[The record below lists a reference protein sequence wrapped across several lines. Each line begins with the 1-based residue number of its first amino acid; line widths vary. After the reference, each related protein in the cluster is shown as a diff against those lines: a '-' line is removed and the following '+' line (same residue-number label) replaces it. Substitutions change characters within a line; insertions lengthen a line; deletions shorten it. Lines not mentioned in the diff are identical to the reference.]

1 MRHLGTVGAALALSL
16 ITAAGHAQSLAD
28 RVAAASEPRVQFTF
42 AARPDVCGNGR
53 SFIQVAGDQWYGS
66 WTEGERRDSCGAGP
80 VRVVLDRAGRDIVS
94 ISTFAGPPQPAAAGA
109 RDLGRVRASDAADYF
124 LSLAERA
131 DGRVSRDAVLP
142 AMLADSTDVGP
153 RLLAIARNRSA
164 SRETRRTAIAWLG
177 RPFDTRERAVSSIAD
192 VLVQIAKDDDDN
204 QSVRQ
209 QALRTLGRLEHG
221 AGTSQLMDLARDAR
235 RGWLA
240 REALGALNASG
251 DPRAREYLRDVVRR
265 ADQSDDVLAAA
276 VRGVG
281 GEYATGEDVKLIR
294 DSYAKLPGDH
304 SRDAAL
310 SAIATFG
317 GADNVRWLLSLARD
331 ADQTMQTRRRAI
343 RQAYRAGASLADV
356 IKIYDEST
364 DPQLKEEV
372 LSVLVESGEK
382 QATDKLMQI
391 ARSDEN
397 LSIRRK
403 AVSVLSR
410 SSDERVKKFL
420 SDLVER

>member
-1 MRHLGTVGAALALSL
+1 MRHAQTLGAALTLSVVGAACQ
-16 ITAAGHAQSLAD
+16 AQSLAD
-28 RVAAASEPRVQFTF
+28 RIAAASEPRVQFTYT
-42 AARPDVCGNGR
+42 ARPEVCGNGR
-53 SFIQVAGDQWYGS
+53 SFIQVAGDQWFGS
-66 WTEGERRDSCGAGP
+66 WTEGDRRDSCAPGP
-80 VRVVLDRAGRDIVS
+80 VRVVLDRAGKDVVS
-94 ISTFAGPPQPAAAGA
+94 IATFAGPAQPAAAGV
-109 RDLGRVRASDAADYF
+109 RDLGRVRAADAAEYF

-142 AMLADSTDVGP
+142 AMLADSADVGS
-153 RLLAIARNRSA
+153 RLLAIARNQNA
-164 SRETRRTAIAWLG
+164 ARETRRTAISWLG
-177 RPFDTRERAVSSIAD
+177 RPLDARERAVSTVAD
-192 VLVQIAKDDDDN
+192 ILVQIARNEDDN

-209 QALRTLGRLEHG
+209 AAMRTLGRLEHG
-221 AGTSQLMDLARDAR
+221 AGTTQLIELARDTR
-235 RGWLA
+235 RGWMA
-240 REALGALNASG
+240 REAFGSLNTSG
-251 DPRAREYLRDVVRR
+251 DPRARQYLRDVVRR
-265 ADQSDDVLAAA
+265 AELPDEVMAAA
-276 VRGVG
+276 LRAVG

-294 DSYAKLPGDH
+294 DSYAKLPGDR

-310 SAIATFG
+310 NAIANFG
-317 GADNVRWLLSLARD
+317 GGDNVRWLLSLARD
-331 ADQTMQTRRRAI
+331 ADQPIQARRRAV
-343 RQAYRAGASLADV
+343 RHAYQGGATVADI

-372 LSVLVESGEK
+372 LSVLVDSGEK

-391 ARSDEN
+391 ARTDEN

>member
-1 MRHLGTVGAALALSL
+1 MVLSL
-16 ITAAGHAQSLAD
+16 ITAAGQAQSIAD

-66 WTEGERRDSCGAGP
+66 WVEGDRRDSCAAGP
-80 VRVVLDRAGRDIVS
+80 VRVLLDRAGRDIIS
-94 ISTFAGPPQPAAAGA
+94 ISTYAGPPQPAAAGV
-109 RDLGRVRASDAADYF
+109 RDLGRVRASDAADYL

-142 AMLADSTDVGP
+142 AMLADSADVGP
-153 RLLAIARNRSA
+153 RLLAIARNQSA
-164 SRETRRTAIAWLG
+164 ARETRRTAISWLG
-177 RPFDTRERAVSSIAD
+177 RPLDARERAVSSVAD
-192 VLVQIAKDDDDN
+192 VLVQIAKDDNDN

-209 QALRTLGRLEHG
+209 AALRTLGRLEHG
-221 AGTSQLMDLARDAR
+221 AGTTQLIELARDAG

-251 DPRAREYLRDVVRR
+251 DPRARQYLRDVVRR
-265 ADQSDDVLAAA
+265 AEQPDEVLAAA

-281 GEYATGEDVKLIR
+281 GDYATGDDIKLIR
-294 DSYAKLPGDH
+294 DAYVKLSGER

-310 SAIATFG
+310 NAIANFG
-317 GADNVRWLLSLARD
+317 GADNVRWLLGLARD
-331 ADQTMQTRRRAI
+331 ADQTMQTRRRAV
-343 RQAYRAGASLADV
+343 RHAYRAGASVADV

-397 LSIRRK
+397 LSIRRR